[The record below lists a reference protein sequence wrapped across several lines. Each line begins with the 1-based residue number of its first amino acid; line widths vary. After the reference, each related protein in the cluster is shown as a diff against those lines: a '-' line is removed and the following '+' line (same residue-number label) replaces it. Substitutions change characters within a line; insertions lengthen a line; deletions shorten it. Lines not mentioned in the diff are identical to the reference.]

1 MMKIV
6 KQNGYNNEE
15 EGILCNRKRNRK
27 KKKNDNIEN
36 YNHRDV
42 NESIN
47 LNNVFN
53 L

>member
-1 MMKIV
+1 MDTIMK
-6 KQNGYNNEE
+6 KKEFF
-15 EGILCNRKRNRK
+15 CNRKRNR
-27 KKKNDNIEN
+27 KKNDNIEN

-53 L
+53 LEDKGK